1 MADKSLDPNF
11 NKYGELTSFDPTWRM
26 QTRDVVANY
35 LQNLGLAST
44 RQAALDM
51 AEGFTGSP
59 DPTADIADSIGVL
72 DFTPLGLAFGAQEI
86 KRGFETAQNP
96 ADYAILGLS
105 GALTAAE
112 AIPLAKSVT
121 TPTKKFL
128 QGLSTKIS
136 ESDVGPLM
144 GERFEDAMS
153 SMGALNRMAPPSK
166 AQQEFDFGQQPKAE
180 RLEQAPTNEMGF
192 YSPIE
197 EASLNLKRK
206 SGPPQSFINELANS
220 PNVKKSDL
228 DWMGLTDFFS
238 DRKSVTREEIQDYIE
253 NNKIEF
259 TERIYKAT
267 DDNQIDFIK
276 AFGIFPEL
284 ERMPNVQR
292 VLTESLNDY
301 TDMYPYVSER
311 LFNDYGAYEELRDMF
326 IQGKQKELREFAEAY
341 PEQEFDLGEQLESY
355 LEYEVDE
362 EMQQYVNELENNVVD
377 PVAEFG
383 LQKGPQYQ
391 EHTFEGGIDDTE
403 IAFRASNRAIPKKYK
418 NLYEFPDNYKLK
430 ELDTGD
436 ENPVD
441 DFGRPEKKYLVVDEN
456 DSPVT
461 LPDSKGAV
469 FDYKIYAT
477 TEDRAKRQFLAQYNS
492 DAKQVR
498 REITDPI
505 TFSHYDEDV
514 IAHLRFNTRYA
525 PDGKKV
531 LLVEE
536 IQSDWMQAGRDKGF
550 RGSTDKDRKKYKK
563 VKNKLNELANQ
574 EGKLVGELNEARE
587 LYDKTYSAYKAAFPN
602 PNDPDI
608 VKTKEYNQYT
618 DAFNS
623 MNTLRSELEKLR
635 VERESFKKK
644 NKPLLDKNFTVKDA
658 PESMKEGWYEAIL
671 NRVMKIAVD
680 EDFDQIALTRGKH
693 QVDRYE
699 YPQGPIEKV
708 RTNVGE
714 ILYRTKYE
722 EDPATGELLEKFD
735 IRGLQGGGRGTRP
748 EDRYSNTTFTNLS
761 YEQLERLVG
770 KDVAQK
776 MKNDLGSSADP
787 KNYPKI
793 DLNEEYKRILPEGD
807 DVMQIGGRGMVNWY
821 DQIYPKTLQ
830 RLASKY
836 GAHMKESPVYIE
848 DSKYGGE
855 LTFRTIDVTP
865 KMRYE
870 LASKGKGGTG
880 RGSPLFSAAPVIPF
894 GVLSSLGEGE
904 NENLN
909 VMP

>member
-35 LQNLGLAST
+35 LQNLGIAST

-59 DPTADIADSIGVL
+59 DPTADFADSIGFL

-112 AIPLAKSVT
+112 AVPLAKSVT

-153 SMGALNRMAPPSK
+153 SMGALNRVVPPSK
-166 AQQEFDFGQQPKAE
+166 SQQEFDFGQQPKTE
-180 RLEQAPTNEMGF
+180 SLIQAPTNEMGF

-238 DRKSVTREEIQDYIE
+238 DRKSVTREEIQDYIQ
-253 NNKIEF
+253 NNKIKF
-259 TERIYKAT
+259 TEQVYKAT
-267 DDNQIDFIK
+267 DDNEIDFIK

-292 VLTESLNDY
+292 VLSESLNDY
-301 TDMYPYVSER
+301 TEMYPYVSER

-326 IQGKQKELREFAEAY
+326 IQGKQKELRELAEAY
-341 PEQEFDLGEQLESY
+341 PEDELDLGEQLEQY
-355 LEYEVDE
+355 LEYDVDD

-377 PVAEFG
+377 PVAELG
-383 LQKGPQYQ
+383 LQKGPQYK

-403 IAFRASNRAIPKKYK
+403 IAFRASNQAIPKKYQ
-418 NLYEFPDNYKLK
+418 NLDEFPANYKLK

-441 DFGRPEKKYLVVDEN
+441 DLGQPEKKYLVVDEN

-461 LPDSKGAV
+461 LTDSKGAV
-469 FDYKIYAT
+469 FDYKVYAT
-477 TEDRAKRQFLAQYNS
+477 TEDRAKKQFLAQYNA
-492 DAKQVR
+492 DARQAR
-498 REITDPI
+498 SEITNPI

-536 IQSDWMQAGRDKGF
+536 IQSDWMQAGRDRGF
-550 RGSTDKDRKKYKK
+550 TGSTDKDRKKYKK
-563 VKNKLNELANQ
+563 VKNKLNALANQ
-574 EGKLVGELNEARE
+574 EGKLVDELNEARE
-587 LYDKTYSAYKAAFPN
+587 LYDKTYSAYTAAFPN
-602 PNDPDI
+602 PNNADV
-608 VKTKEYNQYT
+608 VKSKEYNEYT

-644 NKPLLDKNFTVKDA
+644 NKQLLDKSFTVKNA

-680 EDFDQIALTRGKH
+680 GDFDQIALTRGKD
-693 QVDRYE
+693 QIDRYE

-735 IRGLQGGGRGTRP
+735 IRGIQGGGRGTRP
-748 EDRYSNTTFTNLS
+748 KDRYSNTTFTNLS

-770 KDVAQK
+770 KDAAQK
-776 MKNDLGSSADP
+776 MKNDFGSSADP
-787 KNYPKI
+787 KNYPNI

-836 GAHMKESPVYIE
+836 DAYMKDSPVYIE
-848 DSKYGGE
+848 DDKYGGE
-855 LTFRTIDVTP
+855 LTLPTIDVTP

-870 LASKGKGGTG
+870 LAPKGKGGTG

-909 VMP
+909 VLP

>member
-96 ADYAILGLS
+96 SDYAILGLS

-166 AQQEFDFGQQPKAE
+166 AQKEFDFGQQPKTE
-180 RLEQAPTNEMGF
+180 SLQQAPTNEMGF

-228 DWMGLTDFFS
+228 EWMGLTDFFS
-238 DRKSVTREEIQDYIE
+238 DRKSVTREEIQDYIK

-259 TERIYKAT
+259 TEQVYKAT
-267 DDNQIDFIK
+267 DDNQIDFDA
-276 AFGIFPEL
+276 AFQIFPEL
-284 ERMPNVQR
+284 ENMPEVQR
-292 VLTESLNDY
+292 VLNQSLPEYTE
-301 TDMYPYVSER
+301 MYPYVSDL
-311 LFNDYGAYEELRDMF
+311 LFNDYHAYEELRDMF
-326 IQGKQKELREFAEAY
+326 IKRKQRDLRELAEEY
-341 PEQEFDLGEQLESY
+341 PEEELDLGDELEKY
-355 LEYEVDE
+355 IAYEVDDD
-362 EMQQYVNELENNVVD
+362 MQEYVNRLENNVVD
-377 PVAEFG
+377 PVAEDA
-383 LQKGPQYQ
+383 LQFGPQYQ

-403 IAFRASNRAIPKKYK
+403 IAFRASNQAIPKKYQ
-418 NLYEFPDNYKLK
+418 NLDEFPANYKLK
-430 ELDTGD
+430 ELDLRGET
-436 ENPVD
+436 PVD
-441 DFGRPEKKYLVVDEN
+441 TLGQPQKKYLVVDEN

-461 LPDSKGAV
+461 FTDSNGAV
-469 FDYKIYAT
+469 IDYQVYAV
-477 TEDRAKRQFLAQYNS
+477 TENQAEKEFLARYNA
-492 DAKQVR
+492 DARQAR
-498 REITDPI
+498 SEITDPI
-505 TFSHYDEDV
+505 KFSHYDEDV

-550 RGSTDKDRKKYKK
+550 SGNTDKERKKYRK
-563 VKNKLNELANQ
+563 VRKQLSELEDKENKLSNEI
-574 EGKLVGELNEARE
+574 EKARN
-587 LYDKTYSAYKAAFPN
+587 LFDKKYSEYKQKFPN
-602 PNDPDI
+602 PYDPDI
-608 VKTKEYNQYT
+608 VKTKEYNEYT
-618 DAFNS
+618 DASNKLIS
-623 MNTLRSELEKLR
+623 LRFEKGKVEEELLYL
-635 VERESFKKK
+635 KKK
-644 NKPLLDKNFTVKDA
+644 SKPLLDKSFTVKNA

-680 EDFDQIALTRGKH
+680 GDFDQIALTRGKH

-722 EDPATGELLEKFD
+722 EDPVTGELLEKFD
-735 IRGLQGGGRGTRP
+735 IRGIQGGGRGTRP
-748 EDRYSNTTFTNLS
+748 KDRFSNTTFPNLS
-761 YEQLERLVG
+761 YEELERLVG
-770 KDVAQK
+770 KDVAEK
-776 MKNDLGSSADP
+776 MWNEFGSPADP
-787 KNYPKI
+787 KNYPNI
-793 DLNEEYKRILPEGD
+793 DLNEEYLRILPEGD
-807 DVMQIGGRGMVNWY
+807 DVMQIGGRGMLNWY
-821 DQIYPKTLQ
+821 DQIYPKTLE

-836 GAHMKESPVYIE
+836 DAYIKDSPVYIE
-848 DSKYGGE
+848 DDKYGGE
-855 LTFRTIDVTP
+855 LTLPTMDVTP
-865 KMRYE
+865 KMKYE

-909 VMP
+909 VLP